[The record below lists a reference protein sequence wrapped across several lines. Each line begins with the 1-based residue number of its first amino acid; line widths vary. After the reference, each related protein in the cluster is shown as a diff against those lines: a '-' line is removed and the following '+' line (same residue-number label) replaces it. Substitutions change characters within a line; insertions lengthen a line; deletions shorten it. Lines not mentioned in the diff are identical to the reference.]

1 MVVAIDDSDCV
12 NLIRLFNEPA
22 GKEFL
27 KKQGLPEIVI
37 NDLPLMEI
45 SSVANLLTAIKFSKY
60 YELTAKNIILSIFT
74 DSMELY
80 ESRLKEFREKYGKYA
95 ELDALR
101 DYHRS
106 IMAAKIDH
114 MLKLN
119 YYDRKRIHNLKYF
132 TWIEQQG
139 RDVDE
144 LNAQWYDY
152 PDYWK
157 KIQSRK
163 GEIDQLIEE
172 FNEKTGFL
180 KASNP
185 S

>member
-1 MVVAIDDSDCV
+1 
-12 NLIRLFNEPA
+12 
-22 GKEFL
+22 
-27 KKQGLPEIVI
+27 
-37 NDLPLMEI
+37 
-45 SSVANLLTAIKFSKY
+45 
-60 YELTAKNIILSIFT
+60 
-74 DSMELY
+74 MELY

-106 IMAAKIDH
+106 LMAVKIDH
-114 MLKLN
+114 MLELN

-172 FNEKTGFL
+172 FNERTGFL

>member
-1 MVVAIDDSDCV
+1 MVVAIDDSDWV
-12 NLIRLFNEPA
+12 NLVKLFNEP
-22 GKEFL
+22 
-27 KKQGLPEIVI
+27 
-37 NDLPLMEI
+37 
-45 SSVANLLTAIKFSKY
+45 
-60 YELTAKNIILSIFT
+60 
-74 DSMELY
+74 
-80 ESRLKEFREKYGKYA
+80 
-95 ELDALR
+95 
-101 DYHRS
+101 
-106 IMAAKIDH
+106 AAKIDH
-114 MLKLN
+114 MIELN

-163 GEIDQLIEE
+163 GEIDQFIEE